1 MKKLLSKLA
10 LGFVLLL
17 APMAVNAHNIWL
29 EVKGSG
35 KINDKVQV
43 QLYFGEYGQEAPE
56 KGAKLD
62 RLKDIKI
69 FLIDASGTKSEI
81 AMAQT
86 ETHWQGSFDAKTAGT
101 YQIIGI
107 NDQGEVRDMSK
118 KHLGFARSISYLKAV
133 YTVKTPEAK
142 EYAVH
147 PLDLTAQK
155 QNDSYLLTAFKDKKQ
170 QGALNITIINPEG
183 WVKTVETNEKGQA
196 AFVPNKKGL
205 YLINLEWIDNTK
217 GSFKDKVFEN
227 TVNKSVLSLKV
238 E

>member
-10 LGFVLLL
+10 LGATLLL
-17 APMAVNAHNIWL
+17 IPMTVNAHNIWL

-43 QLYFGEYGQEAPE
+43 QLFFGEYGEGTPE

-69 FLIDASGTKSEI
+69 YVIDASGTKTAVE
-81 AMAQT
+81 MTQT
-86 ETHWQGSFDAKTAGT
+86 DTHWQGSFDAKTAGT
-101 YQIIGI
+101 YQIVGI

-118 KHLGFARSISYLKAV
+118 KHLGFGRSILYLKST
-133 YTVKTPEAK
+133 YTVKTSEAK
-142 EYAVH
+142 EYAVQ

-155 QNDSYLLTAFKDKKQ
+155 QNDSYMLTAFKDKKE
-170 QGALNITIINPEG
+170 QGDLNITIINPEG
-183 WVKTVETNEKGQA
+183 WVKTVETNEIGQA
-196 AFVPNKKGL
+196 SFTPNKKGL

-217 GSFKDKVFEN
+217 GNFKDKAFDN
-227 TVNKSVLSLKV
+227 TVNKTVLSLRV

>member
-1 MKKLLSKLA
+1 MKKLLSKIA

-17 APMAVNAHNIWL
+17 VPMALNAHNIWL

-56 KGAKLD
+56 KGAKPD

-81 AMAQT
+81 TMTQT
-86 ETHWQGSFDAKTAGT
+86 ETHWQGSFDAKTIGT

-133 YTVKTPEAK
+133 YTVKTPETK

-147 PLDLTAQK
+147 RLDLTVQK
-155 QNDSYLLTAFKDKKQ
+155 QNDTYLLTAFKDKKQ
-170 QGALNITIINPEG
+170 QGNLNITIINPDG
-183 WVKTVETNEKGQA
+183 WVKTTETNEKGKA
-196 AFVPNKKGL
+196 SFVPNKKGL
-205 YLINLEWIDNTK
+205 YLINLEWIDSTK
-217 GSFKDKVFEN
+217 GTFKDKAFDN
-227 TVNKSVLSLKV
+227 TVNKTVLSLRV